1 MRVAVPEYIIFLS
14 YFCDAAMVI
23 TNVILRFLTSGPAQV
38 GVGHQ
43 HTPIG
48 KWTFR
53 GAAHTI
59 AKLRLLQTGINM
71 TVPVSIV
78 TYAGC
83 FKEWMRFIGGSFA
96 GFNPVG
102 AQKGLAGVSVCIS
115 SASRMPMPPGRGAS
129 PISGKCTAERN
140 PYRGIRR
147 IRHRARRDQ
156 TSVYPGVMCHRPA
169 SHDPEMKTALPG
181 RSATATEITLE
192 KSME

>member
-59 AKLRLLQTGINM
+59 AKLMLLQTGINM
-71 TVPVSIV
+71 IVPVSIV

-102 AQKGLAGVSVCIS
+102 AQKGLAGQRVHIVRQPYAH
-115 SASRMPMPPGRGAS
+115 ASRQGSIPHFREVHGWSGTHIEVYAAFVTEHGGIKPAYIRG
-129 PISGKCTAERN
+129 
-140 PYRGIRR
+140 
-147 IRHRARRDQ
+147 
-156 TSVYPGVMCHRPA
+156 
-169 SHDPEMKTALPG
+169 
-181 RSATATEITLE
+181 
-192 KSME
+192 